1 MNHGKILIVDDDAN
15 LRMTLRDLL
24 EDSGYGIAEAE
35 SGCEA
40 LKAVSSDFYPVIL
53 MDYNLADKTGIEVI
67 QDIRK
72 INRESKIL
80 MMTAHASL
88 DTAILAIQE
97 SVYDFLIKP
106 VEFRNLLRAI
116 CKAEENFRLEQE
128 NRQLMEALKQ
138 KNLELGRMNALKSRF
153 MVMSSHDLSNLLMT
167 LQLSI
172 EMLSM
177 SIGSDEGQKQ
187 KISFIS
193 ESIVRISRLVNDL
206 VDWASIEKG
215 KFRLEKSCFNIQE
228 ALTSSLQG
236 WESRAAMSGIKVK
249 LEVEP
254 DLPSLFADRRRLG
267 QVILNL
273 VENSIRHTHSGGSI
287 TVRAAMEGGEIVF
300 SVSDTGDGIEKPEIE
315 KIFNCEYQGEG
326 GGRMG
331 LGLTIAQEIAN
342 AHGGKLKA
350 ESEGKGKGATFYF
363 MLPLSSNAETV
374 HYGTVSKQKISVEKL

>member
-1 MNHGKILIVDDDAN
+1 MNPGKILIVDDDAN

-24 EDSGYGIAEAE
+24 EDSGYEIAEAE

-40 LKAVSSDFYPVIL
+40 VKAVSAVFYPIIL
-53 MDYNLADKTGIEVI
+53 MDYNLTDKTGIEVI

-72 INRESKIL
+72 INRESRIL

-106 VEFRNLLRAI
+106 VEFRDLLHAI
-116 CKAEENFRLEQE
+116 RKAEENFRLEQE
-128 NRQLMEALKQ
+128 NRQLVNALKQ

-153 MVMSSHDLSNLLMT
+153 MSMASHDLSNLLMT

-177 SIGSDEGQKQ
+177 SLGADEGQKQ

-193 ESIVRISRLVNDL
+193 ESISRISRLVNDL
-206 VDWASIEKG
+206 VDWAAIEKE
-215 KFRLEKSCFNIQE
+215 KFRLEKSCFNVQE
-228 ALTSSLQG
+228 VLVTSLHG
-236 WESRAAMSGIKVK
+236 WESRAAMGGIKVK
-249 LEVEP
+249 LDVEP
-254 DLPSLFADRRRLG
+254 GLPSLFADRRRLG

-287 TVRAAMEGGEIVF
+287 TVKAYSDGGEMVF
-300 SVSDTGDGIEKPEIE
+300 SVSDTGDGIDREGIE
-315 KIFNCEYQGEG
+315 KLFNYEYQGAG
-326 GGRMG
+326 GGKMG
-331 LGLTIAQEIAN
+331 LGLTIAQEIAQ
-342 AHGGKLKA
+342 AHGGRLKA
-350 ESEGKGKGATFYF
+350 ESEGKGKGSVFYF
-363 MLPLSSNAETV
+363 ILPLSTHTETAY
-374 HYGTVSKQKISVEKL
+374 HS